1 MSAATSSSEQPC
13 VRVIDWNAYYSECHK
28 FTLYQSQKFSNLLSQ
43 SSVFALAV
51 CTAIVTMAEK
61 LHVGYPENLFVACS
75 AIVGLTA
82 YGTMIVV
89 SFLQTRVAGT
99 EMARV
104 ETEVFGL
111 RVGLLSGM
119 RASSA
124 AFFGRT
130 WTLVL
135 VIIYLGALMALIL
148 TAALLSNISGGH

>member
-1 MSAATSSSEQPC
+1 
-13 VRVIDWNAYYSECHK
+13 
-28 FTLYQSQKFSNLLSQ
+28 
-43 SSVFALAV
+43 
-51 CTAIVTMAEK
+51 MAEK
-61 LHVGYPENLFVACS
+61 LHVGYPENLFVASS
-75 AIVGLTA
+75 AVVGLSA

-111 RVGLLSGM
+111 PVGLLSGM

-130 WTLVL
+130 WTLIL
-135 VIIYLGALMALIL
+135 VVIYLVALMALVL
-148 TAALLSNISGGH
+148 TAALLSNISSGH